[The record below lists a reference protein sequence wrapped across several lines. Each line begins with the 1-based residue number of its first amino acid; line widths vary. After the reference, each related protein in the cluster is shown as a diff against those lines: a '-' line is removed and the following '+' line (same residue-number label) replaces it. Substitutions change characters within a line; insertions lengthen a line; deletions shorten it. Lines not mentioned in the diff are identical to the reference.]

1 MQCPTCRHHNADDAK
16 FCAQCGT
23 SLSVTCAVC
32 GTVADR
38 GAAFCTNCGAA
49 LPDTSATTT
58 ELARYLPQELLTK
71 LESARS
77 GRAMQGER
85 RTVTMLFAD
94 IQGSTA
100 AAEHLDPEDW
110 AEIING
116 AFEHLIAPVYR
127 YEGTLAR
134 LQGDAVLAF
143 FGAPIAHE
151 DDPVRAI
158 RAGLEIVEA
167 IGRYRPE
174 VEARWGTPIDAR
186 VGINTGLVVVGE
198 VGSDLRVEYTALG
211 DAINVAA
218 RMEQTAQP
226 GTVRVADQTR
236 ALVGRMFEFE
246 PLGAIDVKGH
256 SEQVVAHRAVRF
268 VEDDSEA
275 SGPALVGRVGHLAQL
290 DELRARLEVGAGWV
304 ATLTGDAGV
313 GKSRMLKEF
322 HDASAAAVTLA
333 HRFDEPGEYAWMTG
347 AVRSY
352 DMSTPFAAARSL
364 LHRWWGLADAP
375 DPYGQVTE
383 AINAAGCEDPDVA
396 PLLSHVGG
404 VELTGSALSFI
415 EALPSPVLH
424 TRAAA
429 AFTSYVQ
436 AIARARPLL
445 VVLEDVHWADDLSLA
460 LFEATMELTEQVPIG
475 VVVAMRPYREDR
487 SWRLHQVAERDY
499 PHRYYPLPLAPLDPG
514 DGRVLLDS
522 LLGEREVGENTR
534 EKILQRAAGNPLFLE
549 EMVHTLAESDSD
561 DLVVPSSLAAILTAR
576 LDRLDDGSRY
586 VVQMASVIGAEF
598 DRGTL
603 AALLDS
609 SSPDRE
615 LTDLLRRGILVE
627 VGRGMLGFRH
637 VLMQEAA
644 YDTILRKTRRELH
657 QMVAE
662 HLEAAGSD
670 DVQEIARHLVEAG
683 DIDGAFPYLVEAG
696 VRATRSMAL
705 ADAIRLLTDAIDHT
719 PIGADPAVIVRAHDA
734 LGTAHSLVPDLS
746 QAAAAYQHLYD
757 YGEREERPE
766 ARVAALNRLGFA
778 TASLSGDIDAARGF
792 LNQARAIATDA
803 GDDVGLAEYHM
814 NACFVASMA
823 GDIRGAVVHDESTV
837 ELGERVGVDRIRIEG
852 MLRRAVNY
860 AALLDLDQAE
870 TNAVTAKEAA
880 VAAGAEEFAAT
891 VDSFATAVVEY
902 WRGDLRGAMELV
914 DGAQRTFERFGSF
927 YAGINQIRAGAILFE
942 LGEPEAA
949 LSRYVDARRVAGLSG
964 QTFVDGA
971 AAACMAFVYA
981 LAGLPASVPQLRQEA
996 IAGVEGPMGEFFG
1009 STVWSELGW
1018 AALVSGDFVTA
1029 ETDLARGLATSS
1041 VTRYHSRPRLLAG
1054 RALALIKLGRLT
1066 DASEVL
1072 AEVRE
1077 FIDRHQLAAAE
1088 PLASWVEGEWL
1099 AASGRPEEASAALA
1113 SAHEGA
1119 LGLGQRCLLLPVLGA
1134 RSRLA
1139 VAAGDRAAADHHR
1152 RTALDLIEAIVGS
1165 IADETLA
1172 VGLRSHW
1179 QEDLARAGTTPAG

>member
-1 MQCPTCRHHNADDAK
+1 MQCPTCSHHNTEDAK
-16 FCAQCGT
+16 FCARCGT
-23 SLSVTCAVC
+23 SLAVTCAVC

-49 LPDTSATTT
+49 LPDGSGTTS

-71 LESARS
+71 LESART

-151 DDPVRAI
+151 DDPVRAL

-167 IGRYRPE
+167 VSKYRPE
-174 VEARWGTPIDAR
+174 VEARWETPIDAR

-236 ALVGRMFEFE
+236 SLVGRKFEFE
-246 PLGAIDVKGH
+246 PLGAVDVKGH
-256 SEQVVAHRAVRF
+256 SEQVVAHRVLRF
-268 VEDDSEA
+268 VEDDTET
-275 SGPALVGRVGHLAQL
+275 SGPELVGRAGHLGQL
-290 DELRARLEVGAGWV
+290 DELRARLGDGAGWV
-304 ATLTGDAGV
+304 VTLTGDAGV

-322 HDASAAAVTLA
+322 HDASVAATTVA
-333 HRFDEPGEYAWMTG
+333 HRFDQSGEMAWMTG
-347 AVRSY
+347 AGRSY
-352 DMSTPFAAARSL
+352 DTATPFAAVRDL
-364 LHRWWGLADAP
+364 LHRWWGLADAE
-375 DPYGQVTE
+375 DPYGQVAE
-383 AINAAGCEDPDVA
+383 AITAAGCEDPDAA

-404 VELTGSALSFI
+404 VELSGQALTFI

-424 TRAAA
+424 SKAAA
-429 AFTSYVQ
+429 AFAAYVQ
-436 AIARARPLL
+436 AVARARPLL
-445 VVLEDVHWADDLSLA
+445 IVLEDVHWADDLSLA

-499 PHRYYPLPLAPLDPG
+499 PHRYHPLPLPPLDAD
-514 DGRVLLDS
+514 DGGALLDA
-522 LLGEREVGENTR
+522 LLGERILDEDTR
-534 EKILQRAAGNPLFLE
+534 QRILHRAAGNPLFLE

-561 DLVVPSSLAAILTAR
+561 DLVVPSSLTAILTAR
-576 LDRLDDGSRY
+576 LDRLDDASRY
-586 VVQMASVIGAEF
+586 VVQMASVVGSEF
-598 DRGTL
+598 DRRTL

-615 LTDLLRRGILVE
+615 LTDLLRREILVE
-627 VGRGMLGFRH
+627 VGRGMLAFRH

-644 YDTILRKTRRELH
+644 YGTILRKTRRELH
-657 QMVAE
+657 QSVAG
-662 HLEAAGSD
+662 HLEAEGSD

-683 DIDGAFPYLVEAG
+683 DVGGAFPYLVEAG
-696 VRATRSMAL
+696 VRATRAMAL
-705 ADAIRLLTDAIDHT
+705 ADAIRLLADAIDHT

-734 LGTAHSLVPDLS
+734 LGTAHSFVPDLS

-757 YGEREERPE
+757 YGEREARPE

-778 TASLSGDIDAARGF
+778 TATLSGDMEAARGY
-792 LNQARAIATDA
+792 LNQALDIATES

-814 NACFVASMA
+814 NSCFVASMA
-823 GDIRGAVVHDESTV
+823 GDLRGAVGHDESTV

-870 TNAVTAKEAA
+870 DNASTAKEAA

-891 VDSFATAVVEY
+891 IDSFASAVVEY
-902 WRGDLRGAMELV
+902 WRGDLQGALV
-914 DGAQRTFERFGSF
+914 LVEGAQQTFERFGSF
-927 YAGINQIRAGAILFE
+927 YAGINQVRAGAILFE

-949 LSRYVDARRVAGLSG
+949 LSRYADARRVAAQSD
-964 QTFVDGA
+964 QSFVDGA

-981 LAGLPASVPQLRQEA
+981 LAGLPASVPQLRKEA
-996 IAGVEGPMGEFFG
+996 IAGVEGPMGDFFA

-1018 AALVSGDFVTA
+1018 AALVSGDLVTA
-1029 ETDLARGLATSS
+1029 EADLARGLATSS
-1041 VTRYHSRPRLLAG
+1041 ITRYHSRPRLLAG
-1054 RALALIKLGRLT
+1054 QAFMLMRLERLDEATAALDEARA
-1066 DASEVL
+1066 
-1072 AEVRE
+1072 
-1077 FIDRHQLAAAE
+1077 FIAHHHLAAAE

-1099 AASGRPEEASAALA
+1099 AASGRLEEAASALA

-1119 LGLGQRCLLLPVLGA
+1119 MQQGQRGLLLPVLAA
-1134 RSRLA
+1134 RARLA
-1139 VAAGDRAAADHHR
+1139 VASGDRDAAEHHR
-1152 RTALDLIEAIVGS
+1152 RTALELIEAIVGS

-1172 VGLRSHW
+1172 VGLRTHW
-1179 QEDLARAGTTPAG
+1179 QEDLERVGSSPAG